1 MRIVEVVPQLASG
14 GGERFVVDLCNEL
27 VHLGHEVRLIVTH
40 SLERPDLA
48 FYLPEV
54 DKRVDV
60 ISMNK
65 RPGADLG
72 IPFRL
77 YKAIREFRPDVVHT
91 HLNAILYSWVEV
103 LRADR
108 VVFCHTVH
116 NAAEKEAGP
125 SFFSREMRRLLF
137 KNKRV
142 LPMTISEESRDSF
155 RKFYGMDAH
164 IIYNGRNIPENIKG
178 VDFSEYKATP
188 QTRVI
193 INLAR
198 IMKVKRQDLIARVC
212 RRLELEGYDFV
223 MLMIG
228 RKADKSV
235 VDVVKAANCS
245 RVYMLG
251 ERRNPLAYLT
261 AADGYCLM
269 SEYEGMPISLIEAL
283 GCSAVPICTPIGGVK
298 NIINDGINGFLSDDL
313 SEESCYIALKKFLEL
328 TPEKLEDMKHASF
341 ATYAPYSMST
351 CANQYVAFFKSHI
364 IC

>member
-1 MRIVEVVPQLASG
+1 MRIVEIVPQLASG
-14 GGERFVVDLCNEL
+14 GGERFVVDLSNEL
-27 VHLGHEVRLIVTH
+27 VNLGHEVRLIVTH
-40 SLERPDLA
+40 SLDCPSLA

-72 IPFRL
+72 LPFRL
-77 YKAIREFRPDVVHT
+77 YKTIREFRPHVVHT
-91 HLNAILYSWVEV
+91 HLSAILYSWVGALHTSCGV
-103 LRADR
+103 Y
-108 VVFCHTVH
+108 CHTVH
-116 NAAEKEAGP
+116 SAAEEEAGP
-125 SFFSREMRRLLF
+125 SFLSCVVRRLLF
-137 KNKRV
+137 KNKWV
-142 LPMTISEESRDSF
+142 LPITISEESRDSF
-155 RKFYGMDAH
+155 SRYYGMDAH
-164 IIYNGRNIPENIKG
+164 MIYNGRNIPENIKG
-178 VDFSEYKATP
+178 VDLSEYKATP

-198 IMKVKRQDLIARVC
+198 IMPVKRQDLIARVC
-212 RRLELEGYDFV
+212 RRLELEGYDFA

-228 RKADKSV
+228 RKAHKSV
-235 VDVVKAANCS
+235 VVGVQAANCS

-251 ERRNPLAYLT
+251 ERGNPLAYLA

-283 GCSAVPICTPIGGVK
+283 GCGVVPMCTPVGGVK
-298 NIINDGINGFLSDDL
+298 NVIDDGINGFLSYDL
-313 SEESCYIALKKFLEL
+313 SEEACYMTLKRFLDM
-328 TPEKLEDMKHASF
+328 TPGELEDMKHASF